1 MKYFLNIPVKN
12 FLKQPQETNTQIDSF
27 ASSNNHFLFIIS
39 VCLLRLCSHLTSI
52 RDNFLWNGIKFNCL
66 THCSASIV
74 QLNPSIFACYFFN
87 PSIAEIILL
96 VFCKKTTKNAKNFCF
111 QKKFQA
117 KEIKKEIFN
126 LIPFVLCIFSD
137 GGV

>member
-1 MKYFLNIPVKN
+1 MKN
-12 FLKQPQETNTQIDSF
+12 FLKQPQETNTQINSI

-39 VCLLRLCSHLTSI
+39 VCLLRLCSHLASI

-74 QLNPSIFACYFFN
+74 QLNPSILPAFFFN

-96 VFCKKTTKNAKNFCF
+96 VFCKKTTRKKNAKNFLF
-111 QKKFQA
+111 SKNFKRKKLKKKF
-117 KEIKKEIFN
+117 
-126 LIPFVLCIFSD
+126 ST
-137 GGV
+137 